1 MGTFSLLAAEAG
13 ALAAEGLEE
22 GGFGLNFDLL
32 DTNLINLAIIIA
44 ALVYFGRKFLGST
57 LVERRSQIESA
68 IKEAEQRKRDAA
80 SKLAE
85 QQQRLAQ
92 AQSDAARL
100 VKEAET
106 RAETARQSILTQAE
120 QDIERIKAAADQ
132 DTTSQQERVVAELR
146 QRVTE
151 MALQRAEERLRSELD
166 EGRQHQLISRSIE
179 MMGGQS

>member
-1 MGTFSLLAAEAG
+1 MGILSLLAVEAG
-13 ALAAEGLEE
+13 GLAAEGLEE

-44 ALVYFGRKFLGST
+44 ALVYFGRKFLGNT
-57 LVERRSQIESA
+57 LAERRSQIESA

-80 SKLAE
+80 SQLAE

-92 AQSDAARL
+92 AQTDAARL
-100 VKEAET
+100 LKEAET
-106 RAETARQSILTQAE
+106 RAEAARQAILAQAE
-120 QDIERIKAAADQ
+120 QDIVRLREAADQ
-132 DTTSQQERVVAELR
+132 DTSSQRERIVAELR

-166 EGRQHQLISRSIE
+166 EGRQHQLISRSID
-179 MMGGQS
+179 MLGGQS